1 MAPARRW
8 KGCSIRGAAEAGRW
22 PYSAPM
28 TTTPREKVSIPSD
41 LRGASRLAADAT
53 VMLSHLV
60 ETMHHNI
67 LRTPGVLGKATFAPT
82 RGITGLVYRSVRGV
96 TRLVGAGLDAS
107 LGALQPRLGAGS
119 SWRGRETVLAVLN
132 GVLGDYLE
140 SSHNPLAIEMQ
151 LRHEGEPLELTKEGL
166 AGALPLA
173 TGRIAVL
180 LHGLCLSDRQWTRKG
195 HDHGR
200 QLAQEL
206 GYTPVY
212 LRYNS
217 GRHISA
223 NGKQLAALLE
233 ALIGHWPVPIED
245 FVIIGHS
252 MGGLI
257 ARSAVHYGRRGRRAW
272 PKRLRKLVFIG
283 TPHHGAPLERGGAW
297 VHVLFGASPYT
308 AAFEN
313 LGRVRSAGIT
323 DLRHGSLLE
332 DDAASDD
339 RFVPRP
345 DRRNV
350 VPLPAGVDCYAIAGL
365 KGNSTTGA
373 GARLIG
379 DGLVPLASA
388 LGRHRDAERTLAFPD
403 DHQWVGEKIGHL
415 ELLSSRRV
423 YAQIQGWL
431 EEGGAVR
438 ATTATGSDTP

>member
-1 MAPARRW
+1 
-8 KGCSIRGAAEAGRW
+8 
-22 PYSAPM
+22 M
-28 TTTPREKVSIPSD
+28 TTTARGKTSIPSD
-41 LRGASRLAADAT
+41 LRGASRVATDAT
-53 VMLSHLV
+53 VAMTRLV

-67 LRTPGVLGKATFAPT
+67 LRRPAVLGAATFAPT

-96 TRLVGAGLDAS
+96 TRLVGAGLDVS

-140 SSHNPLAIEMQ
+140 SSHNPLAIGME
-151 LRHEGEPLELTKEGL
+151 LRHDGEPLELTDAGP
-166 AGALPLA
+166 AGALRQA
-173 TGRIAVL
+173 TGKVAVL
-180 LHGLCLSDRQWTRKG
+180 VHGLCMSERQWTRKG

-200 QLAQEL
+200 ALARDL

-212 LRYNS
+212 VRYNS
-217 GRHISA
+217 GRHIAA
-223 NGKQLAALLE
+223 NGKQLAVLLE
-233 ALIGHWPVPIED
+233 QLIMRWPVPIED

-252 MGGLI
+252 MGGLV

-308 AAFEN
+308 AALEN

-332 DDAASDD
+332 EDAAGDD

-345 DRRNV
+345 DRRQV

-373 GARLIG
+373 GARVIG
-379 DGLVPLASA
+379 DGLVPLESA
-388 LGRHRDAERTLAFPD
+388 LGRHRDAERRLAIAE
-403 DHQWVGEKIGHL
+403 DHQWIGEKIGHL
-415 ELLSSRRV
+415 ELLSSHRV
-423 YAQIQGWL
+423 YTQIRHWLQG
-431 EEGGAVR
+431 EGAVG
-438 ATTATGSDTP
+438 ASPDSTADQTLR